1 MEHRFFDS
9 AEIALRVEQG
19 TQMGRPSLLYLRA
32 QPDDVR
38 VGGQVFEV
46 MKGEIF

>member
-1 MEHRFFDS
+1 VEHRFFDS
-9 AEIALRVEQG
+9 ARIALRVEQG
-19 TQMGRPSLLYLRA
+19 VQMAWPSLLYLRA

-46 MKGEIF
+46 AKGEIF